1 MIKKRIFLTIVFILL
16 IGLGT
21 FFTCSFFYKNSQTA
35 SNIKTGELHPIT
47 SQASTGVLITVME
60 AGLTDEELINA
71 SDIIVRGKITKVL
84 GEYEY
89 IVGTDDNAITFQRI
103 NYDFDLYEV
112 LKGDNVNNITISFTG
127 DMVMGAPEFNK
138 EYVFCLYHTDG
149 DLENA
154 YSFVSLT
161 QGNFL
166 VSSDG
171 TISSNKT
178 MKLEDF
184 KDKIREI
191 EDKIKNGIE
200 IENPLDNI
208 NEK

>member
-1 MIKKRIFLTIVFILL
+1 
-16 IGLGT
+16 
-21 FFTCSFFYKNSQTA
+21 
-35 SNIKTGELHPIT
+35 
-47 SQASTGVLITVME
+47 
-60 AGLTDEELINA
+60 
-71 SDIIVRGKITKVL
+71 
-84 GEYEY
+84 
-89 IVGTDDNAITFQRI
+89 
-103 NYDFDLYEV
+103 
-112 LKGDNVNNITISFTG
+112 
-127 DMVMGAPEFNK
+127 MGAPEFNK